1 MLRTSCLALLAV
13 LSASVA
19 PVDATAAEAPTP
31 ARLAPRNT
39 EVPFAYLAGG
49 TRRWPIV
56 VGSLARDDRLV
67 LELKRDKRVVASGPR
82 VELDGISARVDR
94 TGQLLVTA
102 TQQAVARLTLQLVLT
117 RDKSDSRQSIT
128 LQKSPPP
135 RPISY
140 ISDLVDDLIRI
151 FWDSTARRFRPVTR
165 DAFDQYFRRL
175 QCQGVARLIVWPG
188 PFPTLADPANYPEDD
203 WRRFESCARAI
214 LDNPVLT
221 SSFQAQPGQP
231 SWRWL
236 RFLIKLRLDPSI
248 MTAYAQSA
256 HTHGIRLSASFRPFE
271 SGLTKYYV
279 VPRFAAD
286 GRFLGEFL
294 PLASPA
300 TMFHPDQVGFAGY
313 GEVLRRMGRP
323 EAAQPEILEFQ
334 DVKGARELA
343 RRFQEGRRDL
353 RLRAAPFAPIDGTSL
368 VLKEHGDGHRLV
380 PYQQIEADVAKQL
393 HELKGFRIEA
403 PSDTSLRLVGLDW
416 PAGTRFLWLEA
427 ATPEGRK
434 LVLPAPGA
442 SALRAAA
449 GNRLGRLVQYWALG
463 GDKQARQQSRIVG
476 IPLSGM
482 FRTEFQA
489 VEASMAALLAAGKKH
504 VTLGQNLLVIDRGA
518 DWSVE
523 MVDFEQPRARQEAIA
538 EIATQLKLE
547 AYDEIFINTRSHTQL
562 AASTGD
568 LLAPSG
574 GLGSILDFRRT
585 SQNYTHLG
593 IDRAAAPRG
602 LATFKPFLER
612 IGTGS
617 SDQLIDSLESITTW
631 HAREW
636 SEACPDND
644 EKFPWRFHRSRV
656 IARGVRKLLVDL
668 ERRFPGTRI
677 RVVIPPGGRVETA
690 VRSGL
695 AKMKRPEGGL
705 YTSDFYRHIWG
716 SNNHIP
722 SIGEGLAAVDLS
734 GLKIEPA
741 FLGIRFAPPPG
752 PLDLFLQHA
761 LADLADNRGSSFRGP
776 RSMVY
781 EAQET
786 LRAPYKAKFTEKREA
801 IIRKLLAHKEIREVI
816 LYESA
821 DWTYY
826 LPLDDPH
833 RYLDTRPTR

>member
-1 MLRTSCLALLAV
+1 MLM
-13 LSASVA
+13 
-19 PVDATAAEAPTP
+19 ATAIPDRAIATEPPVP

-39 EVPFAYLAGG
+39 EVPFAYLADG

-56 VGSLARDDRLV
+56 VGSLAPGDRLG
-67 LELKRDKRVVASGPR
+67 LELRRDKQVVARGER

-94 TGQLLVTA
+94 SGHLVVTSTPVATG
-102 TQQAVARLTLQLVLT
+102 RLTLHLVLT
-117 RDKSDSRQSIT
+117 RDKSDSRQAIT

-151 FWDSTARRFRPVTR
+151 FWDSKARRFRPVTR

-188 PFPTLADPANYPEDD
+188 PFPTLADPANYPADD
-203 WRRFESCARAI
+203 WRRFESCTRAI
-214 LDNPVLT
+214 LDNKALT
-221 SSFQAQPGQP
+221 TSFQAQPGQP

-236 RFLIKLRLDPSI
+236 RFLMKLRLDPSI
-248 MTAYAQSA
+248 MTAYATSA
-256 HTHGIRLSASFRPFE
+256 HVHGIKLSVSFRPFE

-286 GRFLGEFL
+286 GQFQGEFL

-300 TMFHPDQVGFAGY
+300 TMFHPEEVGFAGY

-323 EAAQPEILEFQ
+323 EAARPEALEFQ
-334 DVKGARELA
+334 DVPGAREIA
-343 RRFQEGRRDL
+343 RRFRDGRRDL
-353 RLRAAPFAPIDGTSL
+353 RLRASPFAPIDGTSL
-368 VLKEHGDGHRLV
+368 VLMVHGTGHRLV
-380 PYQQIEADVAKQL
+380 PYQQIHAVASKHL
-393 HELKGFRIEA
+393 PELKGWRIEA
-403 PSDTSLRLVGLDW
+403 TSDTSLRLVGLDW
-416 PAGTRFLWLEA
+416 PAGARFLWLEA

-434 LVLPAPGA
+434 LALPAVGA

-449 GNRLGRLVQYWALG
+449 GNRLGRLVQYWALD
-463 GDKQARQQSRIVG
+463 GDEKARQQSRIVG

-482 FRTEFQA
+482 YRTEFQA
-489 VEASMAALLAAGKKH
+489 VEASMAALLASGRKH

-523 MVDFEQPRARQEAIA
+523 MVDFDQPRARQEAIS

-568 LLAPSG
+568 LLAESG

-585 SQNYTHLG
+585 SRNYTHLG

-617 SDQLIDSLESITTW
+617 SARSIDLLESITTW

-636 SEACPDND
+636 SEACPDD
-644 EKFPWRFHRSRV
+644 DAVFPWRFHRSRV

-668 ERRFPGTRI
+668 ERRFPKTRI

-695 AKMKRPEGGL
+695 AKMKRPEGGV
-705 YTSDFYRHIWG
+705 YKSDFYRHIWG

-722 SIGEGLAAVDLS
+722 SIGEGLSAVDLS
-734 GLKIEPA
+734 GLNVEPA
-741 FLGIRFAPPPG
+741 YLGIRFAPPPG
-752 PLDLFLQHA
+752 PLDLFLEHS

-776 RSMVY
+776 RSIVY

-786 LRAPYKAKFTEKREA
+786 LRAPYKAEFTKKREA
-801 IIRKLLAHKEIREVI
+801 IIRKLLARKEIREVI

-826 LPLDDPH
+826 LPLDNPH
-833 RYLDTRPTR
+833 RYLDARPTR

>member
-1 MLRTSCLALLAV
+1 MLRSVSLVVVALV
-13 LSASVA
+13 ISSSGGVGAS
-19 PVDATAAEAPTP
+19 EAGSR

-39 EVPFAYLAGG
+39 EVPFAYLADG

-56 VGSLARDDRLV
+56 IGSLARTDRLV
-67 LELKRDKRVVASGPR
+67 LELRRDKQVVASGER
-82 VELDGISARVDR
+82 VELDGIAARVER
-94 TGQLLVTA
+94 TGHLVVTA
-102 TQQAVARLTLQLVLT
+102 SPAASARLTLHLVLSHGT
-117 RDKSDSRQSIT
+117 SESRQAIT

-151 FWDSTARRFRPVTR
+151 FWDSKARRYRPVTR

-188 PFPTLADPANYPEDD
+188 PFPTLADPANYPADD
-203 WRRFESCARAI
+203 WSRFESCARAI
-214 LDNPVLT
+214 LDNPTLT
-221 SSFQAQPGQP
+221 SSLQAQPGQP

-236 RFLIKLRLDPSI
+236 RFLMKLRLDPSI
-248 MTAYAQSA
+248 MTAYAHSA
-256 HTHGIRLSASFRPFE
+256 RAHGIRLSASFRPFE

-279 VPRFAAD
+279 VPRFATD

-300 TMFHPDQVGFAGY
+300 TMFHPQEVGFAGY
-313 GEVLRRMGRP
+313 GELLRRMGRP
-323 EAAQPEILEFQ
+323 EAARPEALEFQ
-334 DVKGARELA
+334 DVPGAREIA
-343 RRFQEGRRDL
+343 RRFQDGRRDL
-353 RLRAAPFAPIDGTSL
+353 RLRASPFAPIDGTSL
-368 VLKEHGDGHRLV
+368 VLIADGTGHRLV
-380 PYQQIEADVAKQL
+380 PYQQIHAEASKHL
-393 HELKGFRIEA
+393 PELKGFRIEA
-403 PSDTSLRLVGLDW
+403 VSDTSLRLVGLDW
-416 PAGTRFLWLEA
+416 PAGARFLWLDA

-434 LVLPAPGA
+434 LALPAVGG

-449 GNRLGRLVQYWALG
+449 GNRLGRLVQYWALD
-463 GDKQARQQSRIVG
+463 GDEKARQQSRIVG

-482 FRTEFQA
+482 YRTEFQA
-489 VEASMAALLAAGKKH
+489 VEASMAALLASGKKH
-504 VTLGQNLLVIDRGA
+504 VTLGNNLLVIDRGA
-518 DWSVE
+518 AWSVE

-568 LLAPSG
+568 LLTESG

-585 SQNYTHLG
+585 SRNSTHLG

-617 SDQLIDSLESITTW
+617 SEQLIDSLESITTW
-631 HAREW
+631 HAGEW
-636 SEACPDND
+636 SRACPDTD
-644 EKFPWRFHRSRV
+644 AKFPWRFHRSRA

-668 ERRFPGTRI
+668 QRRFPKTRI
-677 RVVIPPGGRVETA
+677 RVVIPPGGEVETA
-690 VRSGL
+690 VRAGL

-705 YTSDFYRHIWG
+705 YKSDFYRHIWG
-716 SNNHIP
+716 SLNHIP

-734 GLKIEPA
+734 GLKVEPA
-741 FLGIRFAPPPG
+741 YLGIRFAPPPG
-752 PLDLFLQHA
+752 PLDLFLDHA
-761 LADLADNRGSSFRGP
+761 LADLANNRGSSFRGP
-776 RSMVY
+776 RSILY

-786 LRAPYKAKFTEKREA
+786 LRASYKAKFTEKREA
-801 IIRKLLAHKEIREVI
+801 IIRKLLARKEIREVI

>member
-1 MLRTSCLALLAV
+1 MLRIGSFGLLAV
-13 LSASVA
+13 MMAA
-19 PVDATAAEAPTP
+19 ATPAHATAAEVPSP

-39 EVPFAYLAGG
+39 EVPFAYLADG
-49 TRRWPIV
+49 TRRWPIL
-56 VGSLARDDRLV
+56 VGSLARSDRLG
-67 LELKRDKRVVASGPR
+67 LELRRDKQVVASGER
-82 VELDGISARVDR
+82 VALDGIAARVER
-94 TGQLLVTA
+94 TGHLVVTA
-102 TQQAVARLTLQLVLT
+102 TPAATARLTLHLVLSRGT
-117 RDKSDSRQSIT
+117 SESRQAIT

-151 FWDSTARRFRPVTR
+151 FWDSKARRFRPVTR

-188 PFPTLADPANYPEDD
+188 PFPTLADPANYPADD
-203 WRRFESCARAI
+203 WSRFESCARAI
-214 LDNPVLT
+214 LDNPTLT

-236 RFLIKLRLDPSI
+236 RFLMKLRLDPAI
-248 MTAYAQSA
+248 MTAYAHSA
-256 HTHGIRLSASFRPFE
+256 RAHGIRLSASFRPFE
-271 SGLTKYYV
+271 AGLTKYYV
-279 VPRFAAD
+279 VPRFSTD

-300 TMFHPDQVGFAGY
+300 TMFHPQEVGFAGY
-313 GEVLRRMGRP
+313 GELLCRMGRP
-323 EAAQPEILEFQ
+323 EAARPEALEFQ
-334 DVKGARELA
+334 DVPGAREIA
-343 RRFQEGRRDL
+343 RRFQDGRRDL
-353 RLRAAPFAPIDGTSL
+353 RLRASPFAPIDGTSL
-368 VLKEHGDGHRLV
+368 VLIADGTGHRLV
-380 PYQQIEADVAKQL
+380 PYQQIHAAASKHL
-393 HELKGFRIEA
+393 PELKGFRIEA
-403 PSDTSLRLVGLDW
+403 VSDTSLRLVGLGW
-416 PAGTRFLWLEA
+416 PAGARFLWLEA

-434 LVLPAPGA
+434 LALPAVGA
-442 SALRAAA
+442 TALRAAA
-449 GNRLGRLVQYWALG
+449 GNRLGRLVQYWVLNG
-463 GDKQARQQSRIVG
+463 EEKARQQSRIVG

-482 FRTEFQA
+482 YRTEFQA
-489 VEASMAALLAAGKKH
+489 VEASMAALLASGKKH
-504 VTLGQNLLVIDRGA
+504 VTLGNNLLVIDRGA

-568 LLAPSG
+568 LLSESG

-585 SQNYTHLG
+585 SRNYTHLG

-602 LATFKPFLER
+602 LAKFKPFLER

-617 SDQLIDSLESITTW
+617 SDQLIESLESITTW
-631 HAREW
+631 QAGEW
-636 SEACPDND
+636 SRACPDND
-644 EKFPWRFHRSRV
+644 AKFPWRFHRSRA

-668 ERRFPGTRI
+668 QRRFPKTRI
-677 RVVIPPGGRVETA
+677 RVVIPPGGEVETA
-690 VRSGL
+690 VRAGL

-705 YTSDFYRHIWG
+705 YKSDFYRHIWG
-716 SNNHIP
+716 SLNHIP
-722 SIGEGLAAVDLS
+722 SIGEGLSTVDLS
-734 GLKIEPA
+734 GLNVEPA
-741 FLGIRFAPPPG
+741 YLGIRFAPPPG
-752 PLDLFLQHA
+752 PLDLFLDHA
-761 LADLADNRGSSFRGP
+761 LPDLADNRGSSFRGP
-776 RSMVY
+776 RSVLY

-801 IIRKLLAHKEIREVI
+801 IIRKLLARKEIREVI

-833 RYLDTRPTR
+833 RYLDTPPTR